1 MKSVIKGAGYILVH
15 TPDMVIHNGTT
26 QTTERVVNP
35 ESEYLK
41 ELPSHLRS
49 FEQVLS
55 YYPNQVYIGNATPD
69 ELAEIPQPWYDKECP
84 CHERY
89 GQFGQMMPQEEF
101 LLLLQACDVFE
112 LVQLDKN
119 FVAKYRDQL
128 AANPIIDESIMARV
142 NEGVDIAEIE
152 RLVAEEHS
160 EGLYDNNVLVGCVN
174 RAHDIDVNLSAHTM
188 LENLVSKASCV
199 VAILSGIKNA
209 GINKEDVEYVI
220 DCCEEACGDMNQRGG
235 GNFAKSAAE
244 IAGLSNATGSDCRG
258 FCAAPAHAMI
268 EAAALVASGA
278 YKTVAVTAGGC
289 TAKLGMNGK
298 DHVKKGL
305 PILEDM
311 LGGFSVIV
319 TQDDGVSPEINL
331 NILGRHSVGT
341 GSAPQAVI
349 GSLVTDPLDRNGL
362 KVTDIDKFSPEMQN
376 PDITKPAGAGDV
388 PLANYKM
395 IAALAVKKGDLQ
407 KADLAKFT
415 VEHGFTGWAPTQ
427 GHIPSGVPCI
437 GHVRNA
443 IMDGKMKRVM
453 VIGKGSLF
461 LGRMTNL
468 FDGVSFVIQ
477 ANSGA
482 EKAAGVSE
490 EEIKKMIAKS
500 MKEFAAALLASE
512 EE

>member
-1 MKSVIKGAGYILVH
+1 MRVTYSYI
-15 TPDMVIHNGTT
+15 PPIWCIHNGTT
-26 QTTERVVNP
+26 QTTERIVNP

-69 ELAEIPQPWYDKECP
+69 ELAEIPQPWHDKECP

-235 GNFAKSAAE
+235 GNFAKAAAE
-244 IAGLSNATGSDCRG
+244 IAGLNARHRFRCPWFLRRPRPCHGRG
-258 FCAAPAHAMI
+258 RFPGRFRRIQDRCCHRRRLHRKAGHERQGPCQERSAH
-268 EAAALVASGA
+268 
-278 YKTVAVTAGGC
+278 
-289 TAKLGMNGK
+289 
-298 DHVKKGL
+298 
-305 PILEDM
+305 P
-311 LGGFSVIV
+311 
-319 TQDDGVSPEINL
+319 
-331 NILGRHSVGT
+331 
-341 GSAPQAVI
+341 
-349 GSLVTDPLDRNGL
+349 
-362 KVTDIDKFSPEMQN
+362 
-376 PDITKPAGAGDV
+376 
-388 PLANYKM
+388 
-395 IAALAVKKGDLQ
+395 
-407 KADLAKFT
+407 
-415 VEHGFTGWAPTQ
+415 
-427 GHIPSGVPCI
+427 
-437 GHVRNA
+437 
-443 IMDGKMKRVM
+443 
-453 VIGKGSLF
+453 
-461 LGRMTNL
+461 
-468 FDGVSFVIQ
+468 
-477 ANSGA
+477 
-482 EKAAGVSE
+482 
-490 EEIKKMIAKS
+490 
-500 MKEFAAALLASE
+500 
-512 EE
+512 

>member
-26 QTTERVVNP
+26 QTTERIVNP

-69 ELAEIPQPWYDKECP
+69 ELAEIPQPWHDKECP

-119 FVAKYRDQL
+119 FVAKHRDQL

-220 DCCEEACGDMNQRGG
+220 DCRRRFRYPWFLRRPRPCHGRGRFPG
-235 GNFAKSAAE
+235 RFRRIQDRCRHRRRLHRK
-244 IAGLSNATGSDCRG
+244 AGYERQGPCQ
-258 FCAAPAHAMI
+258 
-268 EAAALVASGA
+268 E
-278 YKTVAVTAGGC
+278 
-289 TAKLGMNGK
+289 
-298 DHVKKGL
+298 
-305 PILEDM
+305 
-311 LGGFSVIV
+311 
-319 TQDDGVSPEINL
+319 
-331 NILGRHSVGT
+331 
-341 GSAPQAVI
+341 GSAH
-349 GSLVTDPLDRNGL
+349 S
-362 KVTDIDKFSPEMQN
+362 
-376 PDITKPAGAGDV
+376 
-388 PLANYKM
+388 
-395 IAALAVKKGDLQ
+395 
-407 KADLAKFT
+407 
-415 VEHGFTGWAPTQ
+415 
-427 GHIPSGVPCI
+427 
-437 GHVRNA
+437 
-443 IMDGKMKRVM
+443 
-453 VIGKGSLF
+453 
-461 LGRMTNL
+461 
-468 FDGVSFVIQ
+468 
-477 ANSGA
+477 
-482 EKAAGVSE
+482 
-490 EEIKKMIAKS
+490 
-500 MKEFAAALLASE
+500 
-512 EE
+512 